1 MIPIPFEE
9 IVQKLIVE
17 TKLEDAQIR
26 EKISEKMASL
36 SGLISPE
43 GAAHI
48 VANELNVKLFSSSQ
62 LAKVNQI
69 REGMRNVTIAGRIKT
84 IFPIKQFNTGQRQG
98 TVGSFLLE
106 DETGAVR
113 ITLWN
118 EMTNHL
124 ARLQQGDIVQLK
136 SAYVRLNNL
145 GFRELH
151 LNDRSQV
158 VRNPPGVEIA
168 ASPPDVQKKIAELDG
183 SEGTATIVGH
193 VVNVFDP
200 RFFEQCPTCRKRVGL
215 REEGGFSCE
224 AHGVVQ
230 PLYGYVVN
238 LLLDDGSGTLRVA
251 CWKEQADALFGN
263 LDVVVESPQLF
274 DTLKNEVLGSIVKV
288 TGTVRKNELSANV
301 EISARQVVKDT
312 SGQLSSL
319 LPSGRSTQGTSE
331 VSASSEEELVE

>member
-113 ITLWN
+113 IT
-118 EMTNHL
+118 
-124 ARLQQGDIVQLK
+124 
-136 SAYVRLNNL
+136 
-145 GFRELH
+145 
-151 LNDRSQV
+151 
-158 VRNPPGVEIA
+158 
-168 ASPPDVQKKIAELDG
+168 
-183 SEGTATIVGH
+183 
-193 VVNVFDP
+193 
-200 RFFEQCPTCRKRVGL
+200 
-215 REEGGFSCE
+215 
-224 AHGVVQ
+224 
-230 PLYGYVVN
+230 
-238 LLLDDGSGTLRVA
+238 
-251 CWKEQADALFGN
+251 
-263 LDVVVESPQLF
+263 
-274 DTLKNEVLGSIVKV
+274 
-288 TGTVRKNELSANV
+288 
-301 EISARQVVKDT
+301 
-312 SGQLSSL
+312 
-319 LPSGRSTQGTSE
+319 
-331 VSASSEEELVE
+331 